1 MITKIVAWTE
11 TACRAIATI
20 AISIALAVGFAIGY
34 FAPDASAKPATPEAA
49 EYDVQGETYDLE
61 IRSDRSNAP
70 VGSPDLNRE
79 VQSNIQGA
87 IENVREKLNLDQPLY
102 PGTKEVIEDVQESV
116 SDVIE
121 NTQDALTGQP

>member
-1 MITKIVAWTE
+1 MITKMIDWTE
-11 TACRAIATI
+11 KICRAIATI
-20 AISIALAVGFAIGY
+20 AISIAFAVGLAIGY

-49 EYDVQGETYDLE
+49 EYDVQGDDYQVE
-61 IRSDRSNAP
+61 IRSDRSDAP
-70 VGSPDLNRE
+70 IGSPDLNRDI
-79 VQSNIQGA
+79 QSNIQDA
-87 IENVREKLNLDQPLY
+87 LDNVREKLNLDQPLY